1 MNKMNK
7 HQIGDEV
14 YSSNTDK
21 TVVNTAAFDSL
32 DDECWNLFKGY
43 TAALGI
49 SLEDENGNPY
59 EGIDFSITAEI
70 RDKVVQ
76 IIENSGITVMP
87 DTEF

>member
-1 MNKMNK
+1 MK
-7 HQIGDEV
+7 HRIGDEV

-21 TVVNTAAFDSL
+21 VVVNTATFGSL

-43 TAALGI
+43 VAALGI
-49 SLEDENGNPY
+49 SLEDENGNLY